1 MQQLAQWTTQAAT
14 KFQAEPFALKPEQMM
29 SITSRDLLDVQSSPR
44 IPEMLLREQEVL
56 YQKFLFLKKIG
67 KIPETASWA
76 KVRGS
81 INLAMLREVMADS
94 DRYALRGFDYRG
106 NTETDGTR

>member
-1 MQQLAQWTTQAAT
+1 MITPLHLIMVLFAA
-14 KFQAEPFALKPEQMM
+14 LVLCGC
-29 SITSRDLLDVQSSPR
+29 SR
-44 IPEMLLREQEVL
+44 
-56 YQKFLFLKKIG
+56 
-67 KIPETASWA
+67 PETASWA